1 MLAYSRREVC
11 RISIFALATGCFT
24 QPAFAHVKWFNDE
37 YCVSCAP
44 PQLIT
49 IFDRFWFILLVCFS
63 LLTLS
68 AFIFDRAYLDAVN
81 EWTERKLQLLKAPP
95 EDYLRAGLGIFLVC
109 LWWNSGILL
118 TPELQT
124 TNKLLPWLQ
133 LALAFTTISWT
144 TTWIACIGLLCLY
157 CFALEQYGVFHLLDY
172 PIFLGIAAY
181 LAIHSLKI
189 NRLLPFAGS
198 VLVTAVSGT
207 LLWASFE
214 KWAYWVWTV
223 PLLAEHPTMTLGINP
238 KTFIVLAGFVEFF
251 LAYFLLAGRFL
262 GRVAAFMLLTMFVS
276 AVLDFGLIDLVGH
289 LLIIVSLIV
298 IILQGVQ
305 PVTNLISFP
314 RLGVTNG
321 AFACLGIL
329 VSVLGAYGVS
339 YFGLHHLLYG

>member
-1 MLAYSRREVC
+1 MLVYSRGQLF
-11 RISIFALATGCFT
+11 RILIYAVTISCFT
-24 QPAFAHVKWFNDE
+24 YPACAHVKWFNNE
-37 YCVSCAP
+37 YCVSCTP
-44 PQLIT
+44 SKLISV
-49 IFDRFWFILLVCFS
+49 FNGFWFLLLICFS

-68 AFIFDRAYLDAVN
+68 AFIFDRAYFDKAN
-81 EWTERKLQLLKAPP
+81 QWTERKLRILRAPP
-95 EDYLRAGLGIFLVC
+95 EDYLRVGLGIFLVC

-124 TNKLLPWLQ
+124 HNKLLPWLQ
-133 LALAFTTISWT
+133 LILAFTTISWT
-144 TTWIACIGLLCLY
+144 TTWIACVGVFFLY
-157 CFALEQYGVFHLLDY
+157 CFALKVYGVFHLLDY

-181 LAIHSLKI
+181 LAIHSLRL
-189 NRLLPFAGS
+189 NSLLPFAGS

-223 PLLAEHPTMTLGINP
+223 PLLAEHPTMTLGMNP

-262 GRVAAFMLLTMFVS
+262 GRVAALILLIMFVS
-276 AVLDFGLIDLVGH
+276 AVFDFGFIDLVGH
-289 LLIIVSLIV
+289 LLIIISLIV

-305 PVTNLISFP
+305 PITNLVSFP

-329 VSVLGAYGVS
+329 VSVLGAYGIG